1 MVYVII
7 NGKYEIPLIGALS
20 PLNFMY
26 GLLNYRNS
34 QFEGEVYLNRLKCDS
49 KEILNNLNSIES
61 ISLVNEEG
69 LKVDIDGIVN
79 VNSKLENGDL
89 SISIKVSD
97 VFTIYDRIM
106 WLLSKTYDCT
116 SRPYDCYSTSMKCNL
131 SCEYCLFGCTP
142 DEINIKHHPR
152 SNFLLGEYF
161 IKKIKDITVKHI
173 NSNERSIRLMG
184 GETLLDL
191 DDFVETF
198 KFAVKLNDKDM
209 LDDVWIYTNYTINVD
224 KFLEIVDNL
233 ILKHTKHLTIVAT
246 TDSYDSKCSIRIKDE
261 NMLSRVYDNIKKT
274 CDKYKD
280 NKSVSVVSNIMHTT
294 VEASLNNIM
303 KLHELGITYIQ
314 MSYDEFSL
322 KDKALN
328 ELIPEIRFVYKRM
341 EEMGIKRLK
350 QNLGKTMW
358 VHFSIEDGDHEIFR
372 SKYSVKS
379 DTDVLSFQNDY

>member
-69 LKVDIDGIVN
+69 LKVDIDSIVN

-89 SISIKVSD
+89 SISIKVSN

-142 DEINIKHHPR
+142 EEINIKHHPR